1 MTLPSFIDIILK
13 KTSLAVQNKV
23 PEKETLKGVGIVLN
37 VILDAL
43 DPDAG
48 KEVIA
53 QVQKSVKNTDALA
66 SVNNAVATRAS
77 MLVETDGTDFIFT
90 ISEDQDPQTNF
101 SKPQTSNYSSTTFW
115 T

>member
-1 MTLPSFIDIILK
+1 MTLPSFIDAVLK

-23 PEKETLKGVGIVLN
+23 PEKESLKGVDIYLN
-37 VILDAL
+37 VNLDAL

-53 QVQKSVKNTDALA
+53 QVQKSVKSTDSLT
-66 SVNNAVATRAS
+66 SINSAVANRAS

-90 ISEDQDPQTNF
+90 ISEDQDPQTNV
-101 SKPQTSNYSSTTFW
+101 SKPQASNYSNTTFW